1 MRLSEYGRVS
11 TQAATINAPGG
22 MTAPLHASHM
32 DLGELVWTVGVTAWT
47 PAHVARRSL
56 QPGNTLV
63 AREFFVSRAMV
74 ELDLTLYGS

>member
-1 MRLSEYGRVS
+1 
-11 TQAATINAPGG
+11 
-22 MTAPLHASHM
+22 M